1 LIGEGADHLIV
12 NSVMRAANEMDGVD
26 HANGILTVHLAPDQ
40 ILVALSLEFADD
52 LRTPDIEAKIVELE
66 RRVRTSFPS
75 VIAVF
80 VKPQSAGGFS
90 AARQRRYGHAPKL
103 LENDLR

>member
-1 LIGEGADHLIV
+1 
-12 NSVMRAANEMDGVD
+12 MRAAKEMDGVD

-52 LRTPDIEAKIVELE
+52 LRTPDIETKIVELE
-66 RRVRTSFPS
+66 RRVRSSFPS

-80 VKPQSAGGFS
+80 VKPQSAGGFG
-90 AARQRRYGHAPKL
+90 AARRRRYGQVPTPQEIDQL
-103 LENDLR
+103 P